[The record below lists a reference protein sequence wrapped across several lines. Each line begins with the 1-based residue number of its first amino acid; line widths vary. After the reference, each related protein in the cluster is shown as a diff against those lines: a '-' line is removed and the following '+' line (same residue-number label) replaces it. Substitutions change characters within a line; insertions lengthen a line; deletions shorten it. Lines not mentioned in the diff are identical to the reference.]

1 MTRDR
6 WLLGALVLVASTLVS
21 SALVVAFLVRIPP
34 RYFLGESDGFGAR
47 FTSPVGHAAYL
58 IAKNLLGL
66 ALVAAGVVMALPGVP
81 GQGLLTMLVG
91 IFLLDV
97 PGKRRLERA
106 LFRRGRVLATINRIR
121 ARFGQPPLV
130 VDEADV

>member
-1 MTRDR
+1 
-6 WLLGALVLVASTLVS
+6 
-21 SALVVAFLVRIPP
+21 
-34 RYFLGESDGFGAR
+34 
-47 FTSPVGHAAYL
+47 
-58 IAKNLLGL
+58 
-66 ALVAAGVVMALPGVP
+66 
-81 GQGLLTMLVG
+81 MLVG